1 MMRYIGK
8 LCVWIEDDYFVIL
21 MLILRIFLYFWKIFI
36 TPFVLGSL
44 KERINSR

>member
-21 MLILRIFLYFWKIFI
+21 MLILRILFYICCNLNYLI
-36 TPFVLGSL
+36 
-44 KERINSR
+44 

>member
-21 MLILRIFLYFWKIFI
+21 MLILRIFIL
-36 TPFVLGSL
+36 SL
-44 KERINSR
+44 CGRLFAK

>member
-21 MLILRIFLYFWKIFI
+21 MLILRIYFIF
-36 TPFVLGSL
+36 VW
-44 KERINSR
+44 